1 MPKPRSERARTSEM
15 AGSRN
20 TASVIGN
27 APVALKNGTRDADS
41 TRGMASYAYT
51 AINAA
56 GLELDGQVN
65 APDLSAAREALRQ
78 RGLVALKLEEQA
90 SASQSLTL
98 VVKKV
103 KPKSLQVFSR
113 QFATMIEA
121 GLNVV
126 TALVILEE
134 QTEDKK
140 LARVIAELRAD
151 VEGGLLLSEAMARH
165 PRIFSR
171 LFVSM
176 VEAGEAAGILD
187 VVLDRVAYQIEKE
200 TKIKRRV
207 KGAMMYP
214 LMVMGFA
221 TLVLIGMLMFLVP
234 VFQGIFKDLGG
245 DLPMLT
251 QVVVKLSDALRSYF
265 YVIFPAWGLLIF
277 GFFRYKK
284 TEKGRRMWDRFRMRV
299 PFGVGKIVLKIGMA
313 RFSRTLSTLV
323 AAGVDII
330 RSLEITGST
339 SGNSLIEDAT
349 AVVRER
355 VHQGVPIAV
364 PLTENAIFPPMVSQ
378 MVRVGE
384 ETGELEK
391 MLGKI
396 ADFYE
401 DEVDSSIATLTSVI
415 EPLMMIGVGII
426 VGIIIIS
433 MYMPMFKLLTLIQ

>member
-1 MPKPRSERARTSEM
+1 MPIPS
-15 AGSRN
+15 
-20 TASVIGN
+20 
-27 APVALKNGTRDADS
+27 L
-41 TRGMASYAYT
+41 GMASYAYT
-51 AINAA
+51 AINAS
-56 GLELDGQVN
+56 GLELDGEVN
-65 APDLSAAREALRQ
+65 APDAGAAREALRQ
-78 RGLVALKLEEQA
+78 RGLVALSLDEQA
-90 SASQSLTL
+90 SASQGLGL
-98 VVKKV
+98 AVKKV

-140 LARVIAELRAD
+140 LAKVVTELRAD

-165 PRIFSR
+165 PRVFSR

-187 VVLDRVAYQIEKE
+187 VVLDRVAFQIEKE
-200 TKIKRRV
+200 TRIKRRV

-221 TLVLIGMLMFLVP
+221 TLVLVGMLMFLVP
-234 VFQGIFKDLGG
+234 IFVDIFAQLGG
-245 DLPMLT
+245 DLPLLT
-251 QVVVKLSDALRSYF
+251 QIVVNLSNVLRSYYF
-265 YVIFPAWGLLIF
+265 IVFPVMGAMIY
-277 GFFRYKK
+277 GFFRLKK
-284 TEKGRRMWDRFRMRV
+284 TERGRRVWDAFRMRI
-299 PFGVGKIVLKIGMA
+299 PFGVGAIVVKVGMA

-339 SGNSLIEDAT
+339 AGNSLIEDAT

-355 VHQGVPIAV
+355 VHQGVPIAI
-364 PLTENAIFPPMVSQ
+364 PLDDEKVFPPMVAQ

-391 MLGKI
+391 MLAKI

-415 EPLMMIGVGII
+415 EPLMMIGVGMV
-426 VGIIIIS
+426 VGVIIIS

>member
-1 MPKPRSERARTSEM
+1 MPISAWE
-15 AGSRN
+15 
-20 TASVIGN
+20 
-27 APVALKNGTRDADS
+27 
-41 TRGMASYAYT
+41 MASYGYT
-51 AINAA
+51 AINSS
-56 GLELDGQVN
+56 GLELDGEIN
-65 APDLSAAREALRQ
+65 ASDVSAAREALRI
-78 RGLVALKLEEQA
+78 RGLLA
-90 SASQSLTL
+90 LTL
-98 VVKKV
+98 NEKPAASKDRLGLAIKKV
-103 KPKSLQVFSR
+103 KPKALQVFSR

-126 TALVILEE
+126 TALTVLEE

-140 LARVIAELRAD
+140 LAAVVSEIRGD
-151 VEGGLLLSEAMARH
+151 VEAGLLLSQALSRH
-165 PRIFSR
+165 PNVFSR
-171 LFVSM
+171 LYVAM
-176 VEAGEAAGILD
+176 VEAGEAAGVLD

-207 KGAMMYP
+207 KSAMMYP
-214 LMVMGFA
+214 LMVMSFA

-234 VFQGIFKDLGG
+234 VFVGVFSQLGG

-251 QVVVKLSDALRSYF
+251 KIVLAGSNALKGYF
-265 YVIFPAWGLLIF
+265 YVIFPAWGALIF

-284 TEKGRRMWDRFRMRV
+284 TESGRRRWDAFRMKV
-299 PFGVGKIVLKIGMA
+299 PLGIGKVILKVGMA
-313 RFSRTLSTLV
+313 RFSRTLATLV

-330 RSLEITGST
+330 RSLEITGQT

-349 AVVRER
+349 ATVRER

-364 PLTENAIFPPMVSQ
+364 PLSDSAIFPPMVAH

-391 MLGKI
+391 MLEKI

-415 EPLMMIGVGII
+415 EPLMMIGVGIM

-433 MYMPMFKLLTLIQ
+433 MYLPMFKLLTLIQ

>member
-1 MPKPRSERARTSEM
+1 MPIPS
-15 AGSRN
+15 
-20 TASVIGN
+20 
-27 APVALKNGTRDADS
+27 L
-41 TRGMASYAYT
+41 GMASYAYT
-51 AINAA
+51 AINAS
-56 GLELDGQVN
+56 GLELDGEVN
-65 APDLSAAREALRQ
+65 APDAGAAREALRQ
-78 RGLVALKLEEQA
+78 RGLVALSLDEQA
-90 SASQSLTL
+90 AASQGLGL
-98 VVKKV
+98 AIKKV

-140 LARVIAELRAD
+140 LAKVITELRAD

-171 LFVSM
+171 LFISM

-187 VVLDRVAYQIEKE
+187 VVLDRVAFQIEKE
-200 TKIKRRV
+200 TRIKRRV

-234 VFQGIFKDLGG
+234 IFVDIFAELGG

-251 QVVVKLSDALRSYF
+251 QIVVNLSDILRNYYF
-265 YVIFPAWGLLIF
+265 IVFPVMGAMIY
-277 GFFRYKK
+277 GFFRLKK
-284 TEKGRRMWDRFRMRV
+284 TDRGRRVWDTFRMRI
-299 PFGVGKIVLKIGMA
+299 PFGVGAIVVKVGMA

-339 SGNSLIEDAT
+339 AGNSLIEDAT

-364 PLTENAIFPPMVSQ
+364 PLEDEKIFPPMVSQ

-391 MLGKI
+391 MLAKI

-415 EPLMMIGVGII
+415 EPLMMIGVGMV
-426 VGIIIIS
+426 VGVIIIS